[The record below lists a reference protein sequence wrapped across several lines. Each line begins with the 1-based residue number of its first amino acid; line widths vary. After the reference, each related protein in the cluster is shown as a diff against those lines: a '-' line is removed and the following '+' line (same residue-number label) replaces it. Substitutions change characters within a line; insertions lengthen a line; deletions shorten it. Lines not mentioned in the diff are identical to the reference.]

1 MSISYIVAILCLRQ
15 PCVLVKRKIPRAPHC
30 KQCDFLAVV
39 RDKCLTWV
47 LSTFRIVMNT
57 CAVVKDDLMFLNSE
71 FQDTLPLVRACT
83 GCFPA
88 HTRSSVVIEV
98 EVQ

>member
-1 MSISYIVAILCLRQ
+1 
-15 PCVLVKRKIPRAPHC
+15 
-30 KQCDFLAVV
+30 
-39 RDKCLTWV
+39 
-47 LSTFRIVMNT
+47 MNT
-57 CAVVKDDLMFLNSE
+57 CAVVKDDLMFVNSE